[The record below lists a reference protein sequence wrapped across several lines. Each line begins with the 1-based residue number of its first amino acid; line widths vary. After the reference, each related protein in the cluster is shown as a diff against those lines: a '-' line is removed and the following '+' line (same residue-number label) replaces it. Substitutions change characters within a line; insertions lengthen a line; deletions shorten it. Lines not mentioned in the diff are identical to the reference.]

1 MTWHARL
8 GFARRR
14 TFVLVAAGWLLAGA
28 LAWNYVFDTMI
39 VNAGRDYV
47 YHQQLFERKRGP
59 SVTIEQIMGPA
70 QARALRTASWSGL
83 AVAGAGLAVT
93 VYVAARLAAVRK
105 KRFTSQASSPAS
117 PR

>member
-1 MTWHARL
+1 MSWHARL

-14 TFVLVAAGWLLAGA
+14 TFVWVAAGWLLAGA

-47 YHQQLFERKRGP
+47 YHQQLYERKRGP
-59 SVTIEQIMGPA
+59 AVTIEQIMAPA
-70 QARALRTASWSGL
+70 QAQALRTASWYGL
-83 AVAGAGLAVT
+83 GVALLGLGLT
-93 VYVAARLAAVRK
+93 VYVAARLGVVR
-105 KRFTSQASSPAS
+105 RGRATSKASSPAG